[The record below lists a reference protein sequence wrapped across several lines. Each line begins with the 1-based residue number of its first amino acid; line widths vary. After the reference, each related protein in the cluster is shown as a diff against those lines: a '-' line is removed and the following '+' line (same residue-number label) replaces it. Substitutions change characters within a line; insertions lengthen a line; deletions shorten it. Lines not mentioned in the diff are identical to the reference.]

1 MTLSS
6 AFASALRG
14 LAAGL
19 TMGLAALATTGAHAA
34 PALQAQTRYP
44 IVLVHGMLQYDAL
57 LGTDNFYGVPAALR
71 ASGAKVYVATLST
84 INSDAVRGEQ
94 LLQQLRQWAAADG
107 HKRFNLIGHS
117 QGGTTS
123 RYVAGVAPDLVASV
137 TTIGTPHYLDGH
149 GNVMKLV
156 SLAQSNPEVFNSVGK
171 LINWLTGHPNEPI
184 DTAAAIAQYENE
196 SKAFNA
202 RFPQGQ
208 PTSPCGT
215 GAGLVNGIRYYS
227 ATGNVAK
234 TNVLDI
240 TDLLHSETVEPSD
253 GFMPVCTTHWGQ
265 VIRDTYPW
273 NHYDEI
279 NQLFGLIGIGA
290 PDPVSFYVQQAN
302 RLKLLG
308 L

>member
-1 MTLSS
+1 
-6 AFASALRG
+6 
-14 LAAGL
+14 
-19 TMGLAALATTGAHAA
+19 

-107 HKRFNLIGHS
+107 HKRSNLIGHS

-137 TTIGTPHYLDGH
+137 TTIGTPALPRWPRQRDEAGEP
-149 GNVMKLV
+149 GP
-156 SLAQSNPEVFNSVGK
+156 SNPEVFNSVGK
-171 LINWLTGHPNEPI
+171 LINWLTGRPNEPI

-196 SKAFNA
+196 SKALN

>member
-1 MTLSS
+1 
-6 AFASALRG
+6 
-14 LAAGL
+14 
-19 TMGLAALATTGAHAA
+19 
-34 PALQAQTRYP
+34 
-44 IVLVHGMLQYDAL
+44 MLQYDSL
-57 LGTDNFYGVPAALR
+57 LTTDNFYAVPAALR

-84 INSDAVRGEQ
+84 INSDEVRGEQ
-94 LLQQLRQWAAADG
+94 LLQQLKQWAAAGG
-107 HKRFNLIGHS
+107 HQRFNLIGHS

-123 RYVAGVAPDLVASV
+123 RYVAGVAPGLVASV
-137 TTIGTPHYLDGH
+137 TTIGTPHYLDGN

-156 SLAQSNPEVFNSVGK
+156 SLAQSNPDVFNSVGK
-171 LINWLTGHPNEPI
+171 LINWLTGHPDEPI

-196 SKAFNA
+196 SQAFNS

-215 GAGLVNGIRYYS
+215 GAGLVNGVRYYS

-234 TNVLDI
+234 TNLLDI
-240 TDLLHSETVEPSD
+240 TDLLHGETVEPSD

-279 NQLFGLIGIGA
+279 NQLFGLIGLGA

>member
-1 MTLSS
+1 MPISS
-6 AFASALRG
+6 ALTSTLRSLRHLG
-14 LAAGL
+14 LAL
-19 TMGLAALATTGAHAA
+19 VTALGVASAHAA
-34 PALQAQTRYP
+34 DTQAQTRYP
-44 IVLVHGMLQYDAL
+44 IVLVHGMLQYDSL
-57 LGTDNFYGVPAALR
+57 LTTDNFYAVPAALR

-94 LLQQLRQWAAADG
+94 LLQQLRQWAAAGG
-107 HKRFNLIGHS
+107 HQRFNLIGHS

-123 RYVAGVAPDLVASV
+123 RYVAGVAPGLVASV
-137 TTIGTPHYLDGH
+137 TTIGTPHYLDGN

-156 SLAQSNPEVFNSVGK
+156 SLAQSNPDVFNSVGK

-196 SKAFNA
+196 SKAFNS

-208 PTSPCGT
+208 PTSPCGA
-215 GAGLVNGIRYYS
+215 GAGIVNGIRYYS

-234 TNVLDI
+234 TNLLDI
-240 TDLLHSETVEPSD
+240 TDLLHGETVEPSD